1 MSIGKQEIILQ
12 HVSGSKDITIFHLF
26 KKIPEDDV
34 QFTQIN
40 QYWEWENGGI
50 GKKSGNRITGRTLIR
65 LNRSF

>member
-50 GKKSGNRITGRTLIR
+50 GKKKW
-65 LNRSF
+65 